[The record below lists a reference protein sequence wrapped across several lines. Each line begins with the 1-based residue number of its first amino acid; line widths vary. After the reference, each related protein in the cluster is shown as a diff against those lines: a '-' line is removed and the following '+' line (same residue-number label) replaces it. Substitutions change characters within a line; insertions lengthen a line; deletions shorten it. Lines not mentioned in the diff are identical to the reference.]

1 MGVRQGLRKGFALLA
16 ARIKALQCAV
26 RLDNFRLAQRLRMGL
41 VAYVRHL
48 TEPLHNDVARLFEI
62 SGLWVR
68 NVGDRRQT
76 KRHIQRI
83 IRRIIPRLDPPQPPL
98 IAEVT
103 KAALDRLGDA
113 A

>member
-16 ARIKALQCAV
+16 ARIQALQRAI

-41 VAYVRHL
+41 VVYVRHL
-48 TEPLHNDVARLFEI
+48 SEPLRSDVARLFET

-76 KRHIQRI
+76 KRHIQQI
-83 IRRIIPRLDPPQPPL
+83 IRLIIRQLDPPQPLL

-103 KAALDRLGDA
+103 GAAFRPVRRA